1 MPGNGRTSWRA
12 PPGGTPEDDDS
23 VNLLDLALLLAARK
37 RFILRFSFIAAV
49 LTAILVLIMPVTF
62 TATTSI
68 LPPRQEESSAL
79 ALLGQLG
86 GLASLAGGGGGGA
99 AGALGLKNPD
109 DLYVGLL
116 QSEGVMNGVI
126 RRFDL
131 MKVYKAKRMVDAR
144 KRLKGETKIVS
155 EKSSLINISVEDH
168 DAKRAA
174 AMANA
179 YVDELHILM
188 SHLAVTSAAQ
198 RRIFFEQQVDQE
210 KEKLADAEV
219 AMEKTEMKTGIIEPQ
234 GQAQAVIVTIMQ
246 LRAQI
251 AAREVELE
259 SLRTSA
265 TDQNPEVITLQS
277 QIAGLRTQLA
287 DFEKGHPQSAEM
299 AGDVLTP
306 TSEVPA
312 ASLEYLRRMRDVRYQ
327 ETLFE
332 FMVRQYEMA
341 RVDEAKQGQMIQVVD
356 PALVPERRSWPPRT
370 VLTLLAFILAGIIAS
385 SWVILQA
392 ALRTPDG
399 KSGGSQK
406 DTSASRTVANSP
418 PSYMTRHC
426 LCLLFLFRRLPT
438 SESIMFHFNKLKDN
452 IDL

>member
-1 MPGNGRTSWRA
+1 MTPADTSTEHLAGERPDILA
-12 PPGGTPEDDDS
+12 LSPGGTPEDDDS
-23 VNLLDLALLLAARK
+23 VNLLDVALLLAARK
-37 RFILRFSFIAAV
+37 RFILQFSFIAAV

-265 TDQNPEVITLQS
+265 TNQNPEVITLQS

-392 ALRTPDG
+392 ALRTRMENPEEAR
-399 KSGGSQK
+399 KILQLRELLQIRRH
-406 DTSASRTVANSP
+406 RT
-418 PSYMTRHC
+418 
-426 LCLLFLFRRLPT
+426 
-438 SESIMFHFNKLKDN
+438 
-452 IDL
+452 

>member
-1 MPGNGRTSWRA
+1 MTPADTSTEHLTEERPDILA
-12 PPGGTPEDDDS
+12 LSPGGTPEDDDS

-392 ALRTPDG
+392 AFRNRMENPEEARKILQLRELL
-399 KSGGSQK
+399 QIRRH
-406 DTSASRTVANSP
+406 RT
-418 PSYMTRHC
+418 
-426 LCLLFLFRRLPT
+426 
-438 SESIMFHFNKLKDN
+438 
-452 IDL
+452 

>member
-1 MPGNGRTSWRA
+1 MTPADTSTEHLAGGRADILA
-12 PPGGTPEDDDS
+12 PSPRSTAEDDDS
-23 VNLLDLALLLAARK
+23 VNMLDLALVLAARK
-37 RFILRFSFIAAV
+37 RFIILFSFAAAV
-49 LTAILVLIMPVTF
+49 LTAIVVLIMPVTF

-68 LPPRQEESSAL
+68 LPPRQEENPAM

-86 GLASLAGGGGGGA
+86 GLASLGGGGGA

-116 QSEGVMNGVI
+116 QSVQVMDGVV

-144 KRLKGETKIVS
+144 KKLKGNTKIVS
-155 EKSSLINISVEDH
+155 EKSSIISISVEDR

-174 AMANA
+174 AITNA
-179 YVDELHILM
+179 YVDELHVLM
-188 SHLAVTSAAQ
+188 SHLAVTSASQ
-198 RRIFFEQQVDQE
+198 RRMFFEQQVDQE

-219 AMEKTEMKTGIIEPQ
+219 ALEKTEIKTGIIQPQ

-277 QIAGLRTQLA
+277 EIAGLRTQLA
-287 DFEKGHPQSAEM
+287 DFEKGHPQSASM
-299 AGDVLTP
+299 AGNVLTP
-306 TSEVPA
+306 TSQVPA

-341 RVDEAKQGQMIQVVD
+341 KVDEAKQGQMVQVVD
-356 PALVPERRSWPPRT
+356 PASVPERRSWPPRT
-370 VLTLLAFILAGIIAS
+370 LLTLLAFILAAMLAS
-385 SWVILQA
+385 SWVILQEA
-392 ALRTPDG
+392 YRHKMEDPDEARKLQQLRE
-399 KSGGSQK
+399 
-406 DTSASRTVANSP
+406 
-418 PSYMTRHC
+418 
-426 LCLLFLFRRLPT
+426 LLRLRAQFR
-438 SESIMFHFNKLKDN
+438 
-452 IDL
+452 

>member
-1 MPGNGRTSWRA
+1 MILSTCWISRCCLQRESDSSSVSVSLRRRA
-12 PPGGTPEDDDS
+12 HGHCGSHHARYRYCDDDRS
-23 VNLLDLALLLAARK
+23 CLLSRK
-37 RFILRFSFIAAV
+37 KVLR
-49 LTAILVLIMPVTF
+49 
-62 TATTSI
+62 
-68 LPPRQEESSAL
+68 L

-86 GLASLAGGGGGGA
+86 GLASLGWRRRWGA
-99 AGALGLKNPD
+99 AGAFGLKNPD
-109 DLYVGLL
+109 DLYIGLL
-116 QSEGVMNGVI
+116 QSEDVMDGVI

-179 YVDELHILM
+179 YVDELHVLM

-219 AMEKTEMKTGIIEPQ
+219 ALEKTEMKTGIIQPQ
-234 GQAQAVIVTIMQ
+234 GQAQAVIATIMQ

-287 DFEKGHPQSAEM
+287 DFEKGHPQSAEWK
-299 AGDVLTP
+299 
-306 TSEVPA
+306 
-312 ASLEYLRRMRDVRYQ
+312 
-327 ETLFE
+327 
-332 FMVRQYEMA
+332 EM
-341 RVDEAKQGQMIQVVD
+341 
-356 PALVPERRSWPPRT
+356 S
-370 VLTLLAFILAGIIAS
+370 
-385 SWVILQA
+385 
-392 ALRTPDG
+392 
-399 KSGGSQK
+399 
-406 DTSASRTVANSP
+406 
-418 PSYMTRHC
+418 
-426 LCLLFLFRRLPT
+426 
-438 SESIMFHFNKLKDN
+438 
-452 IDL
+452 